1 MLFEDISVLDE
12 HFQKLDHQFVGIK
25 DSYIDFIGDARPF
38 EDYGEVVNGR
48 GKLLMSG
55 LYNLHTHL
63 PMTLLRG
70 YGENLPLQRW
80 LEERIFPFED
90 HLDGESVY
98 HATVLGLAEM
108 MKYGVVACSDM
119 YFFCDSVAQ
128 AFADTGMKAAISRS
142 LVSFDDTDLKDLD
155 RFSECKELF
164 QKWSGACDGRI
175 RIDMSVHAEYT
186 NTEKIVIQ
194 LAEYAKELGTG
205 MHVHLSETL
214 KEHEE
219 CKARRGGRTPAQ
231 FFEDCGVFDVPATA
245 AHCVYAE
252 ENDLDIFVRHGVTVA
267 HCPVSN
273 LKLGSG
279 VAPVARMLQKGV
291 QVAVGT
297 DGVAS
302 NNNGNL
308 LEEIKLTPMLQKG
321 IHRDPTLVTCTQV
334 MQMATVNGASAQGRT
349 DCGALKAGNR
359 ADLLMID
366 LNQPN
371 LTPCHDFLHN
381 LVYSMTESNI
391 LMTMADG
398 KVLYQNGEY
407 KTLDIEKALY
417 HARRCTSQILKQL

>member
-155 RFSECKELF
+155 RFVECKELF
-164 QKWSGACDGRI
+164 QKWNGACDGRI

-186 NTEKIVIQ
+186 NTEKIVTQ

-279 VAPVARMLQKGV
+279 VAPVSRMLQKGV